1 MTKTELRVWIE
12 GEMTK
17 FVKVMGA
24 TRKEKADEFLKPKL
38 VAFIEALDAMNE
50 CEDDVAY
57 QQMILAHYNAAQGA
71 VDAYHDILVKLEV
84 PHNSP

>member
-1 MTKTELRVWIE
+1 MIHLASKPAMLDRIE
-12 GEMTK
+12 PPT
-17 FVKVMGA
+17 
-24 TRKEKADEFLKPKL
+24 
-38 VAFIEALDAMNE
+38 E

-57 QQMILAHYNAAQGA
+57 QQMILAHYNAAKGA